1 MSNRRRF
8 IKNIGL
14 ASTALFINPNILYSH
29 LVNKNARL
37 TIIYTNDMHSRIE
50 PFDSG
55 KFKGFGGMSQRSSII
70 KEIKKN
76 VENLLILD
84 AGDIFQGTP
93 YYNIYKGEAEISMMN
108 KIGYDAATIGNHE
121 FDFGLKELSNQIKKS
136 NFPFIISNYNFVNT
150 VLNNLT
156 VKYKI
161 FNKSGI
167 KIGVFGL
174 GVELKGLVPKKLY
187 EDTIYLDPLVTAAEY
202 SFLLKNKYKCDFIIC
217 LSHLGYTYNSDKV
230 SDIILAKNSTNID
243 LIIGGHTHTFL
254 NEPKIVKN
262 LIGDN
267 VNIVQAGWGGIQIG
281 RIDYFFNKNICSKKF
296 KNSQIL
302 VKKS

>member
-1 MSNRRRF
+1 MNNRRRF
-8 IKNIGL
+8 IKNLGL
-14 ASTALFINPNILYSH
+14 VSTALFINPNIMYSH
-29 LVNKNARL
+29 QNYKNKSL
-37 TIIYTNDMHSRIE
+37 TILYTNDMHSRIE

-55 KFKGFGGMSQRSSII
+55 KFKGFGGMSQRASII
-70 KEIKKN
+70 NEIKKN
-76 VENLLILD
+76 TDNLLILD

-93 YYNIYKGEAEISMMN
+93 YYNIYKGEAEIAMMN

-121 FDFGLKELSNQIKKS
+121 FDYGLKELSNQIKKS
-136 NFPFIISNYNFVNT
+136 NFPFIISNYDFDST

-156 VKYKI
+156 IKYKI

-187 EDTIYLDPLVTAAEY
+187 GDTIYLDPIATAAEY
-202 SFLLKNKYKCDFIIC
+202 TFLLRNKYKCDFIIC
-217 LSHLGYTYNSDKV
+217 LSHLGYRYSSEKV

-262 LIGDN
+262 LNGKN

-281 RIDYFFNKNICSKKF
+281 SIDYFFNKNIFYKKF